1 MKIILLDDHKIF
13 GQSLKILLEE
23 EETIEVC
30 DYISNIDDFLERI
43 DQDKYDILLI
53 DINLKE
59 EITGLDLIRNIL
71 SKNPKEK
78 IIVLT
83 SYELANYKDIAF
95 EFGVKDFI
103 NKSIERDDLIRRIKN
118 VYQGKSKENTKSIK
132 DPLTNRELE
141 VLEELIKGSRKKEI
155 AQKLY
160 ISERTLYNHIA
171 NIYEKLGANNI
182 VEAYN
187 KAMELG
193 YIYPFM

>member
-1 MKIILLDDHKIF
+1 MKILLLDDHKIF

-59 EITGLDLIRNIL
+59 KITGLDLIRNIL
-71 SKNPKEK
+71 SQNPKEK

-83 SYELANYKDIAF
+83 SYDLANYKDIAF
-95 EFGVKDFI
+95 GLGVKDFI

-118 VYQGKSKENTKSIK
+118 VHQGKSKESTKSIK

-141 VLEELIKGSRKKEI
+141 VLEELIKGSRKKDI

-171 NIYEKLGANNI
+171 NIYDKLGAKNI

>member
-30 DYISNIDDFLERI
+30 DYISNIDDFLEKI
-43 DQDKYDILLI
+43 DQYDYDILLI

-71 SKNPKEK
+71 SQNPKEK

-83 SYELANYKDIAF
+83 SYDLANYKDIAF
-95 EFGVKDFI
+95 GLGVKDFI

-118 VYQGKSKENTKSIK
+118 VHQGKVKESTKSIK

-141 VLEELIKGSRKKEI
+141 VLEELIKGSRKKDI

-171 NIYEKLGANNI
+171 NIYDKLGAKNI

>member
-13 GQSLKILLEE
+13 DQSLKILLEE
-23 EETIEVC
+23 EESIEIC
-30 DYISNIDDFLERI
+30 DYISNIDDFLEKI

-71 SKNPKEK
+71 YQNPKEK

-83 SYELANYKDIAF
+83 SYDLANYKDIAF
-95 EFGVKDFI
+95 GLEVKDFI
-103 NKSIERDDLIRRIKN
+103 NKSIEMDELIRRIKN
-118 VYQGKSKENTKSIK
+118 VYQGKSKESTKSIK
-132 DPLTNRELE
+132 DPLTKRELE
-141 VLEELIKGSRKKEI
+141 VLEELIKGSRKKDI

-171 NIYEKLGANNI
+171 NIYDKLGAKNI

-193 YIYPFM
+193 YIDPLM

>member
-43 DQDKYDILLI
+43 DQYDYDILLI

-71 SKNPKEK
+71 SQNSKEK

-83 SYELANYKDIAF
+83 SYDLANYKDIAF
-95 EFGVKDFI
+95 GLGVKDFI
-103 NKSIERDDLIRRIKN
+103 NKSIERDDLIRRIRN

-141 VLEELIKGSRKKEI
+141 VLEELIKGSRKKDI

-171 NIYEKLGANNI
+171 NIYDKLGAKNI

>member
-71 SKNPKEK
+71 SQNSKEK

-83 SYELANYKDIAF
+83 SYDLANYKDIAF
-95 EFGVKDFI
+95 GLGVKDFI
-103 NKSIERDDLIRRIKN
+103 NKSIERDDLISRIKN
-118 VYQGKSKENTKSIK
+118 VYQGKSKESTKSIK

-141 VLEELIKGSRKKEI
+141 VLEELIKGSRKKDI

-160 ISERTLYNHIA
+160 ISERTIYNHIA
-171 NIYEKLGANNI
+171 NIYDKLGAKNI

-193 YIYPFM
+193 YIDPIM

>member
-1 MKIILLDDHKIF
+1 MKILLLDDHKIF

-59 EITGLDLIRNIL
+59 KITGLDLIRNIL
-71 SKNPKEK
+71 SQNPKEK

-83 SYELANYKDIAF
+83 SYDLANYKDIAF
-95 EFGVKDFI
+95 GLGVKDFI

-118 VYQGKSKENTKSIK
+118 VHQGKSKESTKSIK

-141 VLEELIKGSRKKEI
+141 VLEELIKGSRKKDI

-171 NIYEKLGANNI
+171 NIYDKLGAKNI

-193 YIYPFM
+193 YIDPIM

>member
-43 DQDKYDILLI
+43 DKDKYDILLI

-71 SKNPKEK
+71 YQNPKEK

-83 SYELANYKDIAF
+83 SYDLANYKDIAF
-95 EFGVKDFI
+95 GLGVKDFI

-118 VYQGKSKENTKSIK
+118 VYQGKVKESTKSIK

-141 VLEELIKGSRKKEI
+141 VLEELIKGSRKKDI

-171 NIYEKLGANNI
+171 NIYDKLGAKNI

-193 YIYPFM
+193 YIDPIM

>member
-13 GQSLKILLEE
+13 DQSLKILLEE

-30 DYISNIDDFLERI
+30 DYISNIDDFLEKI
-43 DQDKYDILLI
+43 DKYDYDILLI

-71 SKNPKEK
+71 SQNPKEK

-83 SYELANYKDIAF
+83 SYDLANYKDIAF
-95 EFGVKDFI
+95 GLGVKDFI
-103 NKSIERDDLIRRIKN
+103 NKSIERDELIRKIKN
-118 VYQGKSKENTKSIK
+118 VHQGKAKESPKSIK
-132 DPLTNRELE
+132 DPLKNRELE
-141 VLEELIKGSRKKEI
+141 VLEELIKGSRKKDI

-171 NIYEKLGANNI
+171 NIYDKLGAKNI

-193 YIYPFM
+193 YIDPLM

>member
-23 EETIEVC
+23 EESIEIC
-30 DYISNIDDFLERI
+30 DYISNIDDFLEKI
-43 DQDKYDILLI
+43 DKYDYDILLI

-71 SKNPKEK
+71 SQNPKEK

-83 SYELANYKDIAF
+83 SYDLANYKDIAF
-95 EFGVKDFI
+95 GLGVKDFI

-118 VYQGKSKENTKSIK
+118 VYQGKAKESPKSIK

-141 VLEELIKGSRKKEI
+141 VLEELIKGSRKKDI
-155 AQKLY
+155 SQKLY

-171 NIYEKLGANNI
+171 NIYDKLGAKNI

-193 YIYPFM
+193 YIDPLM

>member
-30 DYISNIDDFLERI
+30 YYISNIDDFLEKI
-43 DQDKYDILLI
+43 DQYDYDILLI

-71 SKNPKEK
+71 SQNPKEK

-83 SYELANYKDIAF
+83 SYDLANYKDIAF
-95 EFGVKDFI
+95 GLGVKDFI
-103 NKSIERDDLIRRIKN
+103 NKSIERDDLIRRLKN

-141 VLEELIKGSRKKEI
+141 VLEELIKGSRKKDI

-171 NIYEKLGANNI
+171 NIYDKLEAKNI

>member
-1 MKIILLDDHKIF
+1 MKILLLDDHKIF

-71 SKNPKEK
+71 YQNPKEK

-83 SYELANYKDIAF
+83 SYDLANYKDIAF
-95 EFGVKDFI
+95 GLGVKDFI

-118 VYQGKSKENTKSIK
+118 VHQGKSKESTKSIK

-141 VLEELIKGSRKKEI
+141 VLEELIKGSRKKDI

-171 NIYEKLGANNI
+171 NIYDKLGAKNI

-193 YIYPFM
+193 YIDPIM

>member
-23 EETIEVC
+23 EEIIEVC

-43 DQDKYDILLI
+43 GQDKYDILLI

-83 SYELANYKDIAF
+83 SYDLANYKDIAF
-95 EFGVKDFI
+95 GLGVKDFI

-118 VYQGKSKENTKSIK
+118 VYQGKSKESTKSIK

-141 VLEELIKGSRKKEI
+141 VLEELIKGSRKKDI

-171 NIYEKLGANNI
+171 NIYDKLGAKNI

-193 YIYPFM
+193 YIDPIM

>member
-23 EETIEVC
+23 EETIELC
-30 DYISNIDDFLERI
+30 DYISKIDDFLERI

-83 SYELANYKDIAF
+83 SYDLANYKDIAF
-95 EFGVKDFI
+95 GLGVKDFI

-141 VLEELIKGSRKKEI
+141 VLEELIKGSRKKDI

-171 NIYEKLGANNI
+171 NIYDKLGAKNI

>member
-43 DQDKYDILLI
+43 DQYDYDILLI

-71 SKNPKEK
+71 YQNPKEK

-83 SYELANYKDIAF
+83 SYDLANYKDIAF
-95 EFGVKDFI
+95 GLGVKDFI

-118 VYQGKSKENTKSIK
+118 VYQGKSKESTKSIK

-141 VLEELIKGSRKKEI
+141 VLEELIKGSRKKDI

-171 NIYEKLGANNI
+171 NIYDKLGAKNI

>member
-30 DYISNIDDFLERI
+30 DYIFNIDDFLEKI
-43 DQDKYDILLI
+43 DQYDYDILII

-71 SKNPKEK
+71 YQNPKEK

-83 SYELANYKDIAF
+83 SYDLANYKDIAF
-95 EFGVKDFI
+95 GLGVKDFI
-103 NKSIERDDLIRRIKN
+103 NKSIERDNLIRRIKN

-141 VLEELIKGSRKKEI
+141 VLEELIKGSRKKDI

-160 ISERTLYNHIA
+160 ISERTLYNHTA
-171 NIYEKLGANNI
+171 NIYDKLGAKNI

-193 YIYPFM
+193 YIDPIM

>member
-23 EETIEVC
+23 EESIEIC
-30 DYISNIDDFLERI
+30 DYISDIDDFLGKI
-43 DQDKYDILLI
+43 DQYDYDILLI

-71 SKNPKEK
+71 SQNPKEK

-83 SYELANYKDIAF
+83 SYDLANYKDIAF
-95 EFGVKDFI
+95 GLGVKDFI
-103 NKSIERDDLIRRIKN
+103 NKSIERDELIRKIKN
-118 VYQGKSKENTKSIK
+118 VHQGKAKESTKSIK
-132 DPLTNRELE
+132 DPLKNRELE
-141 VLEELIKGSRKKEI
+141 VLEELIKGSRKKDI

-171 NIYEKLGANNI
+171 NIYDKLGAKNI

-193 YIYPFM
+193 YIDPLM

>member
-23 EETIEVC
+23 EKTIEVC

-59 EITGLDLIRNIL
+59 EITGLDLIKNIL
-71 SKNPKEK
+71 YQNPKEK
-78 IIVLT
+78 VIVLT
-83 SYELANYKDIAF
+83 SYDLANYKDIAF
-95 EFGVKDFI
+95 GLGVKDFI

-118 VYQGKSKENTKSIK
+118 VYQGKSKESTKSIK

-141 VLEELIKGSRKKEI
+141 VLEELIKGSRKKDI

-171 NIYEKLGANNI
+171 NIYDKLGAKNI

-193 YIYPFM
+193 YIDPIM

>member
-43 DQDKYDILLI
+43 DQYDYDILLI

-71 SKNPKEK
+71 SQNSKEK

-83 SYELANYKDIAF
+83 SYDLANYKDIAF
-95 EFGVKDFI
+95 GLGVKDFI

-118 VYQGKSKENTKSIK
+118 VYQGKSKESTKSIK

-141 VLEELIKGSRKKEI
+141 VLEELIKGSRKKDI

-171 NIYEKLGANNI
+171 NIYDKLGAKNI

>member
-1 MKIILLDDHKIF
+1 MKILLLDDHKIF

-59 EITGLDLIRNIL
+59 KITGLDLIRNIL
-71 SKNPKEK
+71 SQNPKEK

-83 SYELANYKDIAF
+83 SYDLANYKDIAF
-95 EFGVKDFI
+95 GLGVKDFI

-118 VYQGKSKENTKSIK
+118 VHQGKSKESTKSIK

-141 VLEELIKGSRKKEI
+141 VLEELIKGSRKKDI

-193 YIYPFM
+193 YIDPIM

>member
-43 DQDKYDILLI
+43 DQYDYDILLI

-83 SYELANYKDIAF
+83 SYDLANYKDIAF
-95 EFGVKDFI
+95 GLGVKDFI
-103 NKSIERDDLIRRIKN
+103 NKSIERDDLLRRIKN
-118 VYQGKSKENTKSIK
+118 VYQGKSKESTKSIK

-141 VLEELIKGSRKKEI
+141 VLEELIKGSRKKDI

-171 NIYEKLGANNI
+171 NIYEKLGAKNI

-193 YIYPFM
+193 YIDPIM

>member
-43 DQDKYDILLI
+43 DQYDYDILLI

-71 SKNPKEK
+71 SKNHKEK

-83 SYELANYKDIAF
+83 SYDLANYKDIAF
-95 EFGVKDFI
+95 GLGVKDFI
-103 NKSIERDDLIRRIKN
+103 NKSIERDDLIIRLKN
-118 VYQGKSKENTKSIK
+118 VHQGKSKESTKSIK

-141 VLEELIKGSRKKEI
+141 VLEELIKGSRKKDI

-171 NIYEKLGANNI
+171 NIYDKLGAKNI

-193 YIYPFM
+193 YIDPIM

>member
-1 MKIILLDDHKIF
+1 MKIILLDNHKIF

-23 EETIEVC
+23 EESIEIC
-30 DYISNIDDFLERI
+30 DYISDIDDFLGKI
-43 DQDKYDILLI
+43 DQYDYDILLI

-71 SKNPKEK
+71 SQNSKEK

-83 SYELANYKDIAF
+83 SYDLANYKDIAF
-95 EFGVKDFI
+95 GLGVKDFI
-103 NKSIERDDLIRRIKN
+103 NKSIERDDLIRKIKN
-118 VYQGKSKENTKSIK
+118 VYRGKSKENTKSIK

-141 VLEELIKGSRKKEI
+141 VLEELIKGSRKKDI

-171 NIYEKLGANNI
+171 NIYDKLGAKNI

-193 YIYPFM
+193 YIDPIM

>member
-13 GQSLKILLEE
+13 DQSLKILLEE

-30 DYISNIDDFLERI
+30 DYISNIDDFLEKI
-43 DQDKYDILLI
+43 DKYDYDILLI

-71 SKNPKEK
+71 SQNPKEK

-83 SYELANYKDIAF
+83 SYDLANYKDIAF
-95 EFGVKDFI
+95 GLGVKDFI
-103 NKSIERDDLIRRIKN
+103 NKSIERDELIRKIKN
-118 VYQGKSKENTKSIK
+118 VHQGKAKESTKSIK
-132 DPLTNRELE
+132 DPLKNRELD
-141 VLEELIKGSRKKEI
+141 VLEELIKGSRKKDI

-171 NIYEKLGANNI
+171 NIYDKLGAKNI

>member
-30 DYISNIDDFLERI
+30 DYISNIDDFLEKI
-43 DQDKYDILLI
+43 DQYDYDILLI

-83 SYELANYKDIAF
+83 SYDLANYKDIAF
-95 EFGVKDFI
+95 GLGVKDFI
-103 NKSIERDDLIRRIKN
+103 NKSIERDDLISRIKN
-118 VYQGKSKENTKSIK
+118 VYQGKSKESTKSIK

-141 VLEELIKGSRKKEI
+141 VLEELIKGSRKKDI
-155 AQKLY
+155 AQKPY

-171 NIYEKLGANNI
+171 NIYDKLGAKNI

-193 YIYPFM
+193 YIDPIM

>member
-30 DYISNIDDFLERI
+30 DYISNIDNFLEKI
-43 DQDKYDILLI
+43 DQYDYDILLI

-71 SKNPKEK
+71 YQNPKEK

-83 SYELANYKDIAF
+83 SYDLANYKDIAF
-95 EFGVKDFI
+95 GLGVKDFI
-103 NKSIERDDLIRRIKN
+103 NKSIERDDLIRRLKN
-118 VYQGKSKENTKSIK
+118 VHQGKTKESTKSIK

-141 VLEELIKGSRKKEI
+141 VLEELIKGSRKKDI

-171 NIYEKLGANNI
+171 NIYDKLGAKNI

>member
-71 SKNPKEK
+71 YQNPKEK

-95 EFGVKDFI
+95 GLGVKDFI
-103 NKSIERDDLIRRIKN
+103 NKSIEKDDLIRRIKN
-118 VYQGKSKENTKSIK
+118 VHQGKSKESTKSIK
-132 DPLTNRELE
+132 DPLTDRELE
-141 VLEELIKGSRKKEI
+141 VLEELIKGSRKKDI

-171 NIYEKLGANNI
+171 NIYDKLGAKNI

>member
-23 EETIEVC
+23 EETIEIC
-30 DYISNIDDFLERI
+30 DYISNIDDFLEKI
-43 DQDKYDILLI
+43 DQYDYDILLI

-59 EITGLDLIRNIL
+59 EITGLDLIKNIL
-71 SKNPKEK
+71 YQNPKEK

-83 SYELANYKDIAF
+83 SYDLANYKDIAF
-95 EFGVKDFI
+95 GLGVKDFI

-118 VYQGKSKENTKSIK
+118 VYQGKSKESTKSIK

-141 VLEELIKGSRKKEI
+141 VLEELIKGSRKKDI

-171 NIYEKLGANNI
+171 NIYDKLGAKNI

>member
-23 EETIEVC
+23 EESIEIC
-30 DYISNIDDFLERI
+30 DYISDIDDFLGKI
-43 DQDKYDILLI
+43 DQYDYDILLI

-71 SKNPKEK
+71 SQNSKEK

-83 SYELANYKDIAF
+83 SYDLANYKDIAF
-95 EFGVKDFI
+95 GLGVKDFI
-103 NKSIERDDLIRRIKN
+103 NKSIERDDLIRKIKN
-118 VYQGKSKENTKSIK
+118 VYRGKSKENTKSIK

-141 VLEELIKGSRKKEI
+141 VLEELIKGSRKKDI

-171 NIYEKLGANNI
+171 NIYDKLGAKNI

-193 YIYPFM
+193 YIDPIM

>member
-23 EETIEVC
+23 EETIEIC
-30 DYISNIDDFLERI
+30 DYISNIDDFLGKI
-43 DQDKYDILLI
+43 DQYDYDILLI

-71 SKNPKEK
+71 SQNPKEK

-83 SYELANYKDIAF
+83 SYDLANYKDIAF
-95 EFGVKDFI
+95 GLGVKDFI

-118 VYQGKSKENTKSIK
+118 VYQGKAKESPKSIK

-141 VLEELIKGSRKKEI
+141 VLEELIKGSRKKDI

-171 NIYEKLGANNI
+171 NIYDKLGAKNI

-193 YIYPFM
+193 YIDPLM

>member
-23 EETIEVC
+23 EETIEIC
-30 DYISNIDDFLERI
+30 DYISNIDNFLERI
-43 DQDKYDILLI
+43 DQYDYDILLI

-83 SYELANYKDIAF
+83 SYDLANYKDIAF
-95 EFGVKDFI
+95 GLGVKDFI

-118 VYQGKSKENTKSIK
+118 VNQGKSKESTKSIK

-141 VLEELIKGSRKKEI
+141 VLEELIKGSRKKDI

-171 NIYEKLGANNI
+171 NIYDKLGAKNI

>member
-23 EETIEVC
+23 EETIEIC
-30 DYISNIDDFLERI
+30 DYISNIDDFLGKI
-43 DQDKYDILLI
+43 DQYDYDILLI

-71 SKNPKEK
+71 SQNPKEK

-83 SYELANYKDIAF
+83 SYDLANYKDIAF
-95 EFGVKDFI
+95 GLGVKDFI

-118 VYQGKSKENTKSIK
+118 VYQGKAKESPKSIK

-141 VLEELIKGSRKKEI
+141 VLEELIKGSRKKDI
-155 AQKLY
+155 SQKLY

-171 NIYEKLGANNI
+171 NIYDKLGAKNI

-193 YIYPFM
+193 YIDPLM

>member
-43 DQDKYDILLI
+43 DKDKYDILLI

-71 SKNPKEK
+71 YQNPKEK

-95 EFGVKDFI
+95 GLGVKDFI

-118 VYQGKSKENTKSIK
+118 VYQGKSKESTKSIK

-141 VLEELIKGSRKKEI
+141 VLEELIKGSRKKDI

-171 NIYEKLGANNI
+171 NIYEKLGAKNI

>member
-23 EETIEVC
+23 EESIEIC
-30 DYISNIDDFLERI
+30 DYISDIDDFLGKI
-43 DQDKYDILLI
+43 DQYDYDILLI

-71 SKNPKEK
+71 SQNPKEK

-83 SYELANYKDIAF
+83 SYDLANYKDIAF
-95 EFGVKDFI
+95 GLGVKDFI

-118 VYQGKSKENTKSIK
+118 VYQGKAKENTKSIK

-141 VLEELIKGSRKKEI
+141 VLEELIKGSRKKDI

-171 NIYEKLGANNI
+171 NIYDKLGAKNI

-193 YIYPFM
+193 YIDPLM

>member
-23 EETIEVC
+23 EEIIEVC

-43 DQDKYDILLI
+43 GQDKYDILLI

-71 SKNPKEK
+71 SQNPKEK

-83 SYELANYKDIAF
+83 SYDLANYKDIAF
-95 EFGVKDFI
+95 DLGVKDFI

-118 VYQGKSKENTKSIK
+118 VHQGKSKESTKSIK

-141 VLEELIKGSRKKEI
+141 VLEELIKGSRKKDI

-160 ISERTLYNHIA
+160 ISERTLYKHIA
-171 NIYEKLGANNI
+171 NIYDKLGAKNI

-193 YIYPFM
+193 YIYPFK

>member
-30 DYISNIDDFLERI
+30 YYISNIDDFLEKI
-43 DQDKYDILLI
+43 DQYDYDILLI

-71 SKNPKEK
+71 SQNPEEK

-83 SYELANYKDIAF
+83 SYDLANYKDIAF
-95 EFGVKDFI
+95 GLGVKDFI
-103 NKSIERDDLIRRIKN
+103 NKSIERDDLIRMIKN
-118 VYQGKSKENTKSIK
+118 VYQGKSKESTKSIK

-141 VLEELIKGSRKKEI
+141 VLEELIKGSRKKDI

-171 NIYEKLGANNI
+171 NIYDKLGAKNI

>member
-23 EETIEVC
+23 EETIEIC
-30 DYISNIDDFLERI
+30 DYISNIDDFLGKI
-43 DQDKYDILLI
+43 DQYDYDILLI

-71 SKNPKEK
+71 SQNPKEK

-83 SYELANYKDIAF
+83 SYDLANYKDIAF
-95 EFGVKDFI
+95 GLGVKDFI

-118 VYQGKSKENTKSIK
+118 VYQGKAKENTKSIK

-141 VLEELIKGSRKKEI
+141 VLEELIKGSRKKDI

-171 NIYEKLGANNI
+171 NIYDKLGAKNI

-193 YIYPFM
+193 YIDPLM

>member
-71 SKNPKEK
+71 SQNPKEK

-83 SYELANYKDIAF
+83 SYDLANYKDISF
-95 EFGVKDFI
+95 GLGVKDFI
-103 NKSIERDDLIRRIKN
+103 NKSIERDDLLRRIKN
-118 VYQGKSKENTKSIK
+118 VYQGKSKESTKSIK

-141 VLEELIKGSRKKEI
+141 VLEELIKGSRKKDI

-171 NIYEKLGANNI
+171 NIYEKLGAKNI

>member
-23 EETIEVC
+23 EESIEIC
-30 DYISNIDDFLERI
+30 DYISDIDDFLGKI
-43 DQDKYDILLI
+43 DQYDYDILLI

-71 SKNPKEK
+71 SQNSKEK

-83 SYELANYKDIAF
+83 SYDLANYKDIAF
-95 EFGVKDFI
+95 GLGVKDFI
-103 NKSIERDDLIRRIKN
+103 NKSIERDDLIRKIKN
-118 VYQGKSKENTKSIK
+118 VYRGKSKENTKSIK

-141 VLEELIKGSRKKEI
+141 VLEELIKGSRKKDI

-171 NIYEKLGANNI
+171 NIYDKLGAKNI

-193 YIYPFM
+193 YIDPLM

>member
-23 EETIEVC
+23 EETIEIC
-30 DYISNIDDFLERI
+30 DYISNIDDFLEKI
-43 DQDKYDILLI
+43 DQYDYDILLI

-83 SYELANYKDIAF
+83 SYDLANYKDIAF
-95 EFGVKDFI
+95 GLGVKDFI
-103 NKSIERDDLIRRIKN
+103 NKSIERDDLIRRLKN
-118 VYQGKSKENTKSIK
+118 VYQGKSKESTKSIK

-141 VLEELIKGSRKKEI
+141 VLEELIKGSRKKDI

-171 NIYEKLGANNI
+171 NIYDKLGAKNI

-193 YIYPFM
+193 YIDPIM